1 LSGTK
6 AKTGSTWKNM
16 ASLFTTPNMP
26 LPTPST
32 LSLKILRTVSM
43 KNVFFVSVKQAAAL
57 QRSDSY
63 AEEKKFASLAPAIG
77 GKGKNIMKKHIKY
90 TDEPSDVDIDAAQ
103 VIKDFLPPPNQLV
116 FKEKTVKITLALSE
130 DSVIFFKAQA
140 DKHGLKYQQMIRSL
154 IDKYVS
160 AHTHSA

>member
-1 LSGTK
+1 LSGANPKIELTL
-6 AKTGSTWKNM
+6 KNM
-16 ASLFTTPNMP
+16 ASLFMTPNMP
-26 LPTPST
+26 LPIPSA
-32 LSLKILRTVSM
+32 LSLKMRRTVPM
-43 KNVFFVSVKQAAAL
+43 KNVFFASVIQTAGSL
-57 QRSDSY
+57 QSDSFV
-63 AEEKKFASLAPAIG
+63 EGRKFASLAPAIG
-77 GKGKNIMKKHIKY
+77 GKGKRLMKNRIKY
-90 TDEPSDVDIDAAQ
+90 TKEPSDVDLDAART
-103 VIKDFLPPPNQLV
+103 VKDFLPPPDQLV